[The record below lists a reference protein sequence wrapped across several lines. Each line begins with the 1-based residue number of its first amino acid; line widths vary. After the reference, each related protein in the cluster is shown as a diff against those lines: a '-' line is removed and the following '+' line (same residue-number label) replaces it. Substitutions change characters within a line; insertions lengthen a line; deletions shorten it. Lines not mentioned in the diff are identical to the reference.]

1 MAYRPGW
8 VDHLIGWHV
17 YPLGFVGAPARLESQ
32 EVSHRLAHLGA
43 WLDHAVALGCSSL
56 ALGPVFS
63 SASHGYDTL
72 DYFTIDPRL
81 GDDDDFDHLL
91 QAAHARG
98 LSVLLDGVF
107 NHVSR
112 RNRIVQDAQ
121 SAGPD
126 SDAGRMVRWCA
137 GRLDVFEGHSDLVAL
152 NHDNPAVREHVT
164 RIMNYWCGRGVDG
177 WRLDAAY
184 SVNPEF
190 WAAVLPSVREKYPDV
205 WIFGEVIHG
214 DYASI
219 VRASGMDSVTQYELW
234 KGIWSSIESR
244 NFFELDHALG
254 RHNEFSDAFT
264 PMTFVGNHDVTRIAS
279 RVGQDGAVLATAI
292 LATIGGI
299 PLIYYGDELAYR
311 GVKEERFGGD
321 DDIRPVFPASPAD
334 LSNLGADTLRAHQS
348 LLGLRRRHPWLVDA
362 RTESLDLTN
371 ERYVYRT
378 GVPGSNLLSSNLMC
392 AMAARF
398 SSGKPVRS
406 FGLAEPDPCD
416 RHRPGQSPPKRS
428 RV

>member
-1 MAYRPGW
+1 MVYRPGW
-8 VDHLIGWHV
+8 VNHLIGWHV
-17 YPLGFVGAPARLESQ
+17 YPLGFVGAPTRLESQ
-32 EVSHRLAHLGA
+32 EVSHRLAHLEA
-43 WLDHAVALGCSSL
+43 WLDHAVALGCSGL

-126 SDAGRMVRWCA
+126 SDAGRMVRSCA

-378 GVPGSNLLSSNLMC
+378 GVPGVEPLIVELDVRDGCSVLIRE
-392 AMAARF
+392 AGQVVW
-398 SSGKPVRS
+398 SSG
-406 FGLAEPDPCD
+406 A
-416 RHRPGQSPPKRS
+416 
-428 RV
+428 

>member
-1 MAYRPGW
+1 MAYRPRW

-378 GVPGSNLLSSNLMC
+378 GVPGVEPLIVELDVRDGCSVLIRE
-392 AMAARF
+392 AGQVVW
-398 SSGKPVRS
+398 SSG
-406 FGLAEPDPCD
+406 A
-416 RHRPGQSPPKRS
+416 
-428 RV
+428 

>member
-254 RHNEFSDAFT
+254 RHNEFSDVFT
-264 PMTFVGNHDVTRIAS
+264 PVTFVGNHDVTRIAS

-299 PLIYYGDELAYR
+299 PLIYYGDELASR

-334 LSNLGADTLRAHQS
+334 LSNLGADTLRAHQN

-378 GVPGSNLLSSNLMC
+378 GVPGVEPLVVELDVRDGCSVLIRE
-392 AMAARF
+392 AGQVIW
-398 SSGKPVRS
+398 SSG
-406 FGLAEPDPCD
+406 A
-416 RHRPGQSPPKRS
+416 SPL
-428 RV
+428 

>member
-91 QAAHARG
+91 QAAHACG

-254 RHNEFSDAFT
+254 RHNEFSDVFT

-378 GVPGSNLLSSNLMC
+378 GVPGVEPLIVELDVRDGCSVLIRE
-392 AMAARF
+392 AGQVVW
-398 SSGKPVRS
+398 SSG
-406 FGLAEPDPCD
+406 A
-416 RHRPGQSPPKRS
+416 
-428 RV
+428 

>member
-17 YPLGFVGAPARLESQ
+17 YPLGFVGASTRLESQ
-32 EVSHRLAHLGA
+32 EVSHRLAHLEA
-43 WLDHAVALGCSSL
+43 WLDHAVALGCSGL

-214 DYASI
+214 DYAGI

-378 GVPGSNLLSSNLMC
+378 GVPGVEPLIVELDVRDGCSVLI
-392 AMAARF
+392 REVGQVVW
-398 SSGKPVRS
+398 SSG
-406 FGLAEPDPCD
+406 A
-416 RHRPGQSPPKRS
+416 
-428 RV
+428 

>member
-190 WAAVLPSVREKYPDV
+190 WAAVLPSVREKYPEV

-378 GVPGSNLLSSNLMC
+378 GVPGVEPLIVELDVRDGCSVLIRE
-392 AMAARF
+392 AGQVVW
-398 SSGKPVRS
+398 SSG
-406 FGLAEPDPCD
+406 A
-416 RHRPGQSPPKRS
+416 
-428 RV
+428 

>member
-17 YPLGFVGAPARLESQ
+17 YPLGFVGASTRLESQ
-32 EVSHRLAHLGA
+32 EVSHRLAHLEA
-43 WLDHAVALGCSSL
+43 WLDHAVALGCSGL

-214 DYASI
+214 DYAGI

-299 PLIYYGDELAYR
+299 PLIYYGDELASR

-334 LSNLGADTLRAHQS
+334 LSNLGADTLRAHQN

-378 GVPGSNLLSSNLMC
+378 GVPGVEPLIVELDVRDGCSVLIRE
-392 AMAARF
+392 AGQVIW
-398 SSGKPVRS
+398 SSG
-406 FGLAEPDPCD
+406 A
-416 RHRPGQSPPKRS
+416 SPL
-428 RV
+428 

>member
-219 VRASGMDSVTQYELW
+219 VRASGMDSVTRYELW

-378 GVPGSNLLSSNLMC
+378 GVPGVEPLIVELDVRDGCSVLIRE
-392 AMAARF
+392 AGQVVW
-398 SSGKPVRS
+398 SSG
-406 FGLAEPDPCD
+406 A
-416 RHRPGQSPPKRS
+416 
-428 RV
+428 

>member
-137 GRLDVFEGHSDLVAL
+137 GHLDVFEGHSDLVAL

-190 WAAVLPSVREKYPDV
+190 WAAVLPPVREKRPDV

-214 DYASI
+214 DYAGI

-254 RHNEFSDAFT
+254 RHNEFSDVFT
-264 PMTFVGNHDVTRIAS
+264 PVTFVGNHDVTRIAS

-378 GVPGSNLLSSNLMC
+378 GVPGVEPLIVELDVRDGCSVLIRE
-392 AMAARF
+392 AGQVIW
-398 SSGKPVRS
+398 SSG
-406 FGLAEPDPCD
+406 A
-416 RHRPGQSPPKRS
+416 SPL
-428 RV
+428 

>member
-254 RHNEFSDAFT
+254 RHNEFSDVFT

-378 GVPGSNLLSSNLMC
+378 GVPGVEPLIVELDVRDGCSVLIRE
-392 AMAARF
+392 AGQVVW
-398 SSGKPVRS
+398 SSG
-406 FGLAEPDPCD
+406 A
-416 RHRPGQSPPKRS
+416 
-428 RV
+428 

>member
-137 GRLDVFEGHSDLVAL
+137 GRPDVFEGHSDLVAL

-378 GVPGSNLLSSNLMC
+378 GVPGVEPLIVELDVRDGCSVLIRE
-392 AMAARF
+392 AGQVVW
-398 SSGKPVRS
+398 SSG
-406 FGLAEPDPCD
+406 A
-416 RHRPGQSPPKRS
+416 
-428 RV
+428 

>member
-126 SDAGRMVRWCA
+126 SDAGRMVRWCE

-190 WAAVLPSVREKYPDV
+190 WAAVLPPVREKHPDV

-214 DYASI
+214 DYAGI

-254 RHNEFSDAFT
+254 RHNEFSDVFT
-264 PMTFVGNHDVTRIAS
+264 PVTFVGNHDVTRIAS

-299 PLIYYGDELAYR
+299 PLIYYGDELASR

-378 GVPGSNLLSSNLMC
+378 GVPGVEPLIVELDVRDGCSVLIRE
-392 AMAARF
+392 AGQVVW
-398 SSGKPVRS
+398 SSG
-406 FGLAEPDPCD
+406 A
-416 RHRPGQSPPKRS
+416 
-428 RV
+428 

>member
-32 EVSHRLAHLGA
+32 EVSHRLAHLEA
-43 WLDHAVALGCSSL
+43 WLDHAVALGCSGL

-299 PLIYYGDELAYR
+299 PLIYDGDELAYR

-378 GVPGSNLLSSNLMC
+378 GVPGVEPLIVELDVRDGCSVLI
-392 AMAARF
+392 REVGQVVW
-398 SSGKPVRS
+398 SSG
-406 FGLAEPDPCD
+406 A
-416 RHRPGQSPPKRS
+416 
-428 RV
+428 

>member
-17 YPLGFVGAPARLESQ
+17 YPLGFVGASTRLESQ
-32 EVSHRLAHLGA
+32 EVSHRLAHLEA
-43 WLDHAVALGCSSL
+43 WLDHAVALGCSGL

-126 SDAGRMVRWCA
+126 SDAGRMVRWCE
-137 GRLDVFEGHSDLVAL
+137 GHLDVFEGHSDLVAL
-152 NHDNPAVREHVT
+152 NHGNPAVREHVT

-254 RHNEFSDAFT
+254 RHNEFSDVFT
-264 PMTFVGNHDVTRIAS
+264 PVTFVGNHDVTRIAS

-299 PLIYYGDELAYR
+299 PLIYYGDELASR

-334 LSNLGADTLRAHQS
+334 LSNLGADTLRAHQN

-378 GVPGSNLLSSNLMC
+378 GVPGVEPLVVELDVRDGCSVLIRE
-392 AMAARF
+392 AGQVIW
-398 SSGKPVRS
+398 SSG
-406 FGLAEPDPCD
+406 A
-416 RHRPGQSPPKRS
+416 SPL
-428 RV
+428 

>member
-190 WAAVLPSVREKYPDV
+190 WAAVLPPVREKHPDV

-214 DYASI
+214 DYAGI

-378 GVPGSNLLSSNLMC
+378 GVPGVEPLIVELDVRDGCSVLIRE
-392 AMAARF
+392 AGQVVW
-398 SSGKPVRS
+398 SSG
-406 FGLAEPDPCD
+406 A
-416 RHRPGQSPPKRS
+416 
-428 RV
+428 

>member
-126 SDAGRMVRWCA
+126 SDVGRMVRWCA

-378 GVPGSNLLSSNLMC
+378 GVPGVEPLIVELDVRDGCSVLIRE
-392 AMAARF
+392 AGQVVW
-398 SSGKPVRS
+398 SSG
-406 FGLAEPDPCD
+406 A
-416 RHRPGQSPPKRS
+416 
-428 RV
+428 

>member
-137 GRLDVFEGHSDLVAL
+137 GHLDVFEGHSDLVAL

-378 GVPGSNLLSSNLMC
+378 GVPGVDPLIVELDVRDGCSVLI
-392 AMAARF
+392 REVGQVVW
-398 SSGKPVRS
+398 SSG
-406 FGLAEPDPCD
+406 A
-416 RHRPGQSPPKRS
+416 
-428 RV
+428 

>member
-17 YPLGFVGAPARLESQ
+17 YPLGFVGASTRLESQ
-32 EVSHRLAHLGA
+32 EVSHRLAHLEA
-43 WLDHAVALGCSSL
+43 WLDHAVALGCSGL

-190 WAAVLPSVREKYPDV
+190 WAAVLPPVREKRPDV

-214 DYASI
+214 DYAGI

-254 RHNEFSDAFT
+254 RHNEFSDVFT
-264 PMTFVGNHDVTRIAS
+264 PVTFVGNHDVTRIAS

-299 PLIYYGDELAYR
+299 PLIYYGDELASR

-334 LSNLGADTLRAHQS
+334 LSNLGADTLRAHQN

-378 GVPGSNLLSSNLMC
+378 GVPGVEPLIVELNVRDGCSVLIRE
-392 AMAARF
+392 AGQVIW
-398 SSGKPVRS
+398 SSG
-406 FGLAEPDPCD
+406 A
-416 RHRPGQSPPKRS
+416 SPL
-428 RV
+428 

>member
-17 YPLGFVGAPARLESQ
+17 YPLGFVGASTRLESQ

-378 GVPGSNLLSSNLMC
+378 GVPGVEPLIVELDVRDGCSVLIRE
-392 AMAARF
+392 AGQVIW
-398 SSGKPVRS
+398 SSG
-406 FGLAEPDPCD
+406 A
-416 RHRPGQSPPKRS
+416 SPL
-428 RV
+428 

>member
-17 YPLGFVGAPARLESQ
+17 YPLGFVGASTRLESQ

-126 SDAGRMVRWCA
+126 SDAGRMVRSCA

-190 WAAVLPSVREKYPDV
+190 WAAVLPPVREKHPDV

-214 DYASI
+214 DYAGI

-378 GVPGSNLLSSNLMC
+378 GVPGVEPLIVELDVRDGCSVLIRE
-392 AMAARF
+392 AGQVVW
-398 SSGKPVRS
+398 SSG
-406 FGLAEPDPCD
+406 A
-416 RHRPGQSPPKRS
+416 
-428 RV
+428 

>member
-1 MAYRPGW
+1 M
-8 VDHLIGWHV
+8 
-17 YPLGFVGAPARLESQ
+17 
-32 EVSHRLAHLGA
+32 SHRLAHLEA
-43 WLDHAVALGCSSL
+43 WLDHAVALGCSGL

-378 GVPGSNLLSSNLMC
+378 GVPGVEPLIVELDVRDGCSVLIRE
-392 AMAARF
+392 AGQVVW
-398 SSGKPVRS
+398 SSG
-406 FGLAEPDPCD
+406 A
-416 RHRPGQSPPKRS
+416 
-428 RV
+428 

>member
-43 WLDHAVALGCSSL
+43 WLDHAVALGCSGL

-190 WAAVLPSVREKYPDV
+190 WAAVLPPVREKRPDV

-254 RHNEFSDAFT
+254 RHNEFSDVFT
-264 PMTFVGNHDVTRIAS
+264 PVTFVGNHDVTRIAS

-299 PLIYYGDELAYR
+299 PLIYYGDELASR

-334 LSNLGADTLRAHQS
+334 LSNLGADTLRAHQN

-378 GVPGSNLLSSNLMC
+378 GVPGVEPLIVELDVRDGCSVLIRE
-392 AMAARF
+392 AGQVIW
-398 SSGKPVRS
+398 SSG
-406 FGLAEPDPCD
+406 A
-416 RHRPGQSPPKRS
+416 SPL
-428 RV
+428 

>member
-299 PLIYYGDELAYR
+299 PLIYYGDELASR

-334 LSNLGADTLRAHQS
+334 LSNLGADTLRAHQN

-378 GVPGSNLLSSNLMC
+378 GVPGVEPLIVELDVRDGCSVLIRE
-392 AMAARF
+392 ADQVVW
-398 SSGKPVRS
+398 SSG
-406 FGLAEPDPCD
+406 A
-416 RHRPGQSPPKRS
+416 
-428 RV
+428 

>member
-219 VRASGMDSVTQYELW
+219 VRASGMDSVTRYELW

-378 GVPGSNLLSSNLMC
+378 GVPGVEPLIVELDVRDGCSVLI
-392 AMAARF
+392 REVGQVVW
-398 SSGKPVRS
+398 SSG
-406 FGLAEPDPCD
+406 A
-416 RHRPGQSPPKRS
+416 
-428 RV
+428 

>member
-17 YPLGFVGAPARLESQ
+17 YPLGFVGASTRLESQ
-32 EVSHRLAHLGA
+32 EVSHRLAHLEA
-43 WLDHAVALGCSSL
+43 WLDHAVALGCSGL

-91 QAAHARG
+91 QAAYARG

-214 DYASI
+214 DYAGI

-254 RHNEFSDAFT
+254 RHNEFSDVFT
-264 PMTFVGNHDVTRIAS
+264 PVTFVGNHDVTRIAS

-299 PLIYYGDELAYR
+299 PLIYYGDELASR

-334 LSNLGADTLRAHQS
+334 LSNLGADTLRAHQN

-378 GVPGSNLLSSNLMC
+378 GVPGVEPLIVELDVRDGCSVLIRE
-392 AMAARF
+392 AGQVIW
-398 SSGKPVRS
+398 SSG
-406 FGLAEPDPCD
+406 A
-416 RHRPGQSPPKRS
+416 SPL
-428 RV
+428 

>member
-334 LSNLGADTLRAHQS
+334 LSNLGADPLRAHQS

-378 GVPGSNLLSSNLMC
+378 GVPGVEPLIVELDVRDGCSVLIRE
-392 AMAARF
+392 AGQVVW
-398 SSGKPVRS
+398 SSG
-406 FGLAEPDPCD
+406 A
-416 RHRPGQSPPKRS
+416 
-428 RV
+428 

>member
-190 WAAVLPSVREKYPDV
+190 WAAVLPPVREKHPDV

-234 KGIWSSIESR
+234 KGIWSSIGSR

-378 GVPGSNLLSSNLMC
+378 GVPGVEPLIVELDVRDGCSVLIRE
-392 AMAARF
+392 AGQVVW
-398 SSGKPVRS
+398 SSG
-406 FGLAEPDPCD
+406 A
-416 RHRPGQSPPKRS
+416 
-428 RV
+428 

>member
-1 MAYRPGW
+1 MIGRDKRGGIMAYRPGW

-219 VRASGMDSVTQYELW
+219 VRASGMDSVTRYELW

-378 GVPGSNLLSSNLMC
+378 GVPGVEPLIVELDVRDGCSVLIRE
-392 AMAARF
+392 AGQVVW
-398 SSGKPVRS
+398 SSG
-406 FGLAEPDPCD
+406 A
-416 RHRPGQSPPKRS
+416 
-428 RV
+428 

>member
-32 EVSHRLAHLGA
+32 EVSHRLAHLEA
-43 WLDHAVALGCSSL
+43 WLDHAVALGCSGL

-378 GVPGSNLLSSNLMC
+378 GVPGVEPLIVELDVRDGCSVLIRE
-392 AMAARF
+392 AGQVVW
-398 SSGKPVRS
+398 SSG
-406 FGLAEPDPCD
+406 A
-416 RHRPGQSPPKRS
+416 
-428 RV
+428 

>member
-126 SDAGRMVRWCA
+126 SDAGRMVRSCA

-219 VRASGMDSVTQYELW
+219 VRASGMDPVTQYELW

-378 GVPGSNLLSSNLMC
+378 GVPGVEPLIVELDVRDGCSVLIRE
-392 AMAARF
+392 ADQVVW
-398 SSGKPVRS
+398 SSG
-406 FGLAEPDPCD
+406 A
-416 RHRPGQSPPKRS
+416 
-428 RV
+428 

>member
-8 VDHLIGWHV
+8 DDHLIGWHV

-254 RHNEFSDAFT
+254 RHNEFSDVFT
-264 PMTFVGNHDVTRIAS
+264 PVTFVGNHDVTRIAS

-378 GVPGSNLLSSNLMC
+378 GVPGVEPLIVELDVRDGCSVLIRE
-392 AMAARF
+392 AGQVIW
-398 SSGKPVRS
+398 SSG
-406 FGLAEPDPCD
+406 A
-416 RHRPGQSPPKRS
+416 SPL
-428 RV
+428 

>member
-1 MAYRPGW
+1 MVYRPGW
-8 VDHLIGWHV
+8 VNHLIGWHV
-17 YPLGFVGAPARLESQ
+17 YPLGFVGAPTRLESQ
-32 EVSHRLAHLGA
+32 EVSHRLAHLEA
-43 WLDHAVALGCSSL
+43 WLDHAVALGCSGL

-137 GRLDVFEGHSDLVAL
+137 GHFDVFEGHSDLVAL

-378 GVPGSNLLSSNLMC
+378 GVPGVEPLIVELDVRDGCSVLIRE
-392 AMAARF
+392 AGQVVW
-398 SSGKPVRS
+398 SSG
-406 FGLAEPDPCD
+406 A
-416 RHRPGQSPPKRS
+416 
-428 RV
+428 

>member
-1 MAYRPGW
+1 M
-8 VDHLIGWHV
+8 
-17 YPLGFVGAPARLESQ
+17 
-32 EVSHRLAHLGA
+32 
-43 WLDHAVALGCSSL
+43 
-56 ALGPVFS
+56 
-63 SASHGYDTL
+63 

-205 WIFGEVIHG
+205 WIFGRSYSRRLCEYRSSLG
-214 DYASI
+214 D
-219 VRASGMDSVTQYELW
+219 G
-234 KGIWSSIESR
+234 
-244 NFFELDHALG
+244 F
-254 RHNEFSDAFT
+254 
-264 PMTFVGNHDVTRIAS
+264 
-279 RVGQDGAVLATAI
+279 
-292 LATIGGI
+292 
-299 PLIYYGDELAYR
+299 GD
-311 GVKEERFGGD
+311 
-321 DDIRPVFPASPAD
+321 
-334 LSNLGADTLRAHQS
+334 
-348 LLGLRRRHPWLVDA
+348 
-362 RTESLDLTN
+362 
-371 ERYVYRT
+371 
-378 GVPGSNLLSSNLMC
+378 
-392 AMAARF
+392 
-398 SSGKPVRS
+398 PVRVMERD
-406 FGLAEPDPCD
+406 LVLY
-416 RHRPGQSPPKRS
+416 
-428 RV
+428 RVS

>member
-1 MAYRPGW
+1 
-8 VDHLIGWHV
+8 
-17 YPLGFVGAPARLESQ
+17 
-32 EVSHRLAHLGA
+32 
-43 WLDHAVALGCSSL
+43 
-56 ALGPVFS
+56 
-63 SASHGYDTL
+63 
-72 DYFTIDPRL
+72 
-81 GDDDDFDHLL
+81 
-91 QAAHARG
+91 
-98 LSVLLDGVF
+98 
-107 NHVSR
+107 
-112 RNRIVQDAQ
+112 
-121 SAGPD
+121 
-126 SDAGRMVRWCA
+126 
-137 GRLDVFEGHSDLVAL
+137 
-152 NHDNPAVREHVT
+152 
-164 RIMNYWCGRGVDG
+164 
-177 WRLDAAY
+177 
-184 SVNPEF
+184 
-190 WAAVLPSVREKYPDV
+190 
-205 WIFGEVIHG
+205 
-214 DYASI
+214 
-219 VRASGMDSVTQYELW
+219 MDSVTQYELW

-398 SSGKPVRS
+398 SSGKSVRS

>member
-17 YPLGFVGAPARLESQ
+17 YPLGFVGASTRLESQ

-126 SDAGRMVRWCA
+126 SDAGRMVRSCA

-378 GVPGSNLLSSNLMC
+378 GVPGVEPLIVELDVRDGCSVLIRE
-392 AMAARF
+392 AGQVVW
-398 SSGKPVRS
+398 SSG
-406 FGLAEPDPCD
+406 A
-416 RHRPGQSPPKRS
+416 
-428 RV
+428 

>member
-371 ERYVYRT
+371 ERYIYRT
-378 GVPGSNLLSSNLMC
+378 GVPGVEPLIVELDVRDGCSVLIRE
-392 AMAARF
+392 AGQVVW
-398 SSGKPVRS
+398 SSG
-406 FGLAEPDPCD
+406 A
-416 RHRPGQSPPKRS
+416 
-428 RV
+428 

>member
-1 MAYRPGW
+1 MVYRPGW
-8 VDHLIGWHV
+8 VNHLIGWHV
-17 YPLGFVGAPARLESQ
+17 YPLGFVGAPTRLESQ
-32 EVSHRLAHLGA
+32 EVSHRLAHLEA
-43 WLDHAVALGCSSL
+43 WLDHAVALGCSGL

-137 GRLDVFEGHSDLVAL
+137 GHFDVFEGHSDLVAL

-190 WAAVLPSVREKYPDV
+190 WAAVLPPVREKHPDV

-214 DYASI
+214 DYAGI

-378 GVPGSNLLSSNLMC
+378 GVPGVEPLIVELDVRDGCSVLIRE
-392 AMAARF
+392 ADQVVW
-398 SSGKPVRS
+398 SSG
-406 FGLAEPDPCD
+406 A
-416 RHRPGQSPPKRS
+416 
-428 RV
+428 

>member
-378 GVPGSNLLSSNLMC
+378 GVPGVEPLIVELDVRDGYSVLIRE
-392 AMAARF
+392 AGQVVW
-398 SSGKPVRS
+398 SSG
-406 FGLAEPDPCD
+406 A
-416 RHRPGQSPPKRS
+416 
-428 RV
+428 

>member
-17 YPLGFVGAPARLESQ
+17 YPLGFVGASTRLESQ
-32 EVSHRLAHLGA
+32 EVSHRLAHLEA
-43 WLDHAVALGCSSL
+43 WLDHAVALGCSGL

-126 SDAGRMVRWCA
+126 SDAGRMVRWCE
-137 GRLDVFEGHSDLVAL
+137 GHLDVFEGHSDLVAL

-254 RHNEFSDAFT
+254 RHNEFSDVFT
-264 PMTFVGNHDVTRIAS
+264 PVTFVGNHDVTRIAS

-299 PLIYYGDELAYR
+299 PLIYYGDELASR

-334 LSNLGADTLRAHQS
+334 LSNLGADTLRAHQN

-378 GVPGSNLLSSNLMC
+378 GVPGVEPLVVELDVRDGCSVLIRE
-392 AMAARF
+392 AGQVIW
-398 SSGKPVRS
+398 SSG
-406 FGLAEPDPCD
+406 A
-416 RHRPGQSPPKRS
+416 SPL
-428 RV
+428 